1 MRDSTLNNT
10 LDILIV
16 GGGPIGLACGL
27 EAKKAGLSYQIIEK
41 GTITNSLFN
50 YPLNMTFFSTADRLE
65 IGGFPFPSIH
75 PKPNRSE
82 ALEYY
87 RRVADIGDLNIRLFE
102 EVTGISREGELYL
115 TNTSKGSYQSRYVIL
130 ATGFYDIPNMLA
142 IPGEDLPKVKHY
154 YYDPHYYYKQK
165 IVVVGANNSSADVAL
180 ETWRK
185 GADVTMV
192 IRDGELGR
200 IKYWTKPDLENRI
213 AEGSIKAYFN
223 SSLTEIREQEVDIQ
237 TPEGKVTIPNDF
249 VMAMTGYQPNFAFL
263 EKVGVKLS
271 DDFYRHPFHNPET
284 METNL
289 PGLYL
294 AGVVCGGMETHV
306 WFIENSREH
315 AVKIIQDIVKK

>member
-1 MRDSTLNNT
+1 MNNT
-10 LDILIV
+10 FDILIV

-27 EAKKAGLSYQIIEK
+27 EAQKDGLSYLIVEK

-65 IGGFPFPSIH
+65 IGGYPFPSIH

-87 RRVADIGDLNIRLFE
+87 RRVSEIGELNIRLFE
-102 EVTGISREGELYL
+102 EVTGISRQGELYL
-115 TNTSKGSYQSRYVIL
+115 TSTSKSKYQSRYVIL

-185 GADVTMV
+185 GAEVTMV
-192 IRDGELGR
+192 VREGELGR

-213 AEGSIKAYFN
+213 AEGSIKAYFH
-223 SSLTEIREQEVDIQ
+223 SSLTAVRENEVDIH

-271 DDFYRHPFHNPET
+271 DDFYRYPYHNPET

-315 AVKIIQDIVKK
+315 AVKIVQNILKK

>member
-1 MRDSTLNNT
+1 MDNT
-10 LDILIV
+10 FDILIV

-27 EAKKAGLSYQIIEK
+27 EAQKAGLSYLIIEK

-87 RRVADIGDLNIRLFE
+87 RCVADTGGLNLRLFE
-102 EVTGISREGELYL
+102 EVTGIKQEGALYL
-115 TNTSKGSYQSRYVIL
+115 TSTNKGKYPSRYVIL
-130 ATGFYDIPNMLA
+130 ATGFYDIPNLLA
-142 IPGEDLPKVKHY
+142 IPGEELPKVKHY
-154 YYDPHYYYKQK
+154 YYDPHYYYRQK

-192 IRDGELGR
+192 VREGELGR
-200 IKYWTKPDLENRI
+200 IKYWIKPDLENRI

-223 SSLTEIREQEVDIQ
+223 ASLAEIREQDVDIQ

-249 VMAMTGYQPNFAFL
+249 VMAMTGYQPNFTFL
-263 EKVGVKLS
+263 EKIGVKLS
-271 DDFYRHPFHNPET
+271 DDFFRHPFHNPDT

-315 AVKIIQDIVKK
+315 AVKIVQDILKK